1 MKKKTTPQL
10 LGRESKALQKT
21 AQQTLLH
28 ITARKGF
35 IFPLTNA
42 SEKTK
47 SCEYLLHSWWHLRNL
62 FLSTEIVLLGHKW
75 FNLQL
80 FKQDPSVSS
89 FPKLFN

>member
-1 MKKKTTPQL
+1 M
-10 LGRESKALQKT
+10 LQKRQKAVNT
-21 AQQTLLH
+21 CYIA
-28 ITARKGF
+28 GV
-35 IFPLTNA
+35 
-42 SEKTK
+42 
-47 SCEYLLHSWWHLRNL
+47 RNL